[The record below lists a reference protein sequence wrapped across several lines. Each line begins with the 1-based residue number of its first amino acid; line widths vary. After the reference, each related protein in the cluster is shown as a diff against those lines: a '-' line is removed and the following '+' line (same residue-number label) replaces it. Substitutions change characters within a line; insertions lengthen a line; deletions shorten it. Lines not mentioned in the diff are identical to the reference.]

1 MAYLAQVSS
10 LTDELVTVITHVIQ
24 FNIYRESSLRSLRH
38 HSNLRT
44 NQFDVADQLNGWEER
59 FRVQGRDGLADALRT
74 RLDALDAQSDKWTP
88 DILHFLLQLADQP
101 TQKTELIDSEPLKE
115 PESEPGHKLTW
126 EEIAKEEEWY
136 KDRALWKSIDY
147 GDTSDEDDVEETKSD
162 TSTESVSTSLSST
175 DKYQRII
182 EDLIIEQDGEG
193 ELVKVIDSQ
202 AWRYP
207 DPILAEN
214 GRARK
219 TPLSDFQVLREVLF
233 MLGGQPTS
241 VFDQNC
247 DPVLNFQLVNVSWD
261 AFKALITTYA
271 EWGRTLRP
279 LRVFT
284 TTQQDIPLLQVFQD
298 AISKQLLLFDRQLS
312 NIQARYVA
320 IEQDAVVT
328 LTGVLAELRGSFSTL
343 SALSAILQQLDE
355 QRRAYPFKYLELLFE
370 AAGTSQAG
378 MDDTVYTS
386 LGEIFFDCFQVY
398 LRPIRLWME
407 DGKLSEGDKTFF
419 VSQSPTKVPLKDIW
433 HGQFKLRQT
442 QSGVLHAPKFLRP
455 ATKRIFTTGKSV
467 NVLKQLG
474 GYGTAKQQGTGQE
487 EPTLDFATVCSSDEL
502 GLSPFA
508 ELFNAAFG
516 AWIRSKHHATS
527 ATLRQVLFKSCD
539 LSRALDTLQH
549 VYFGADLSA
558 LDNFVGPLFR
568 HLDALSPSWRDR
580 FTLTEIAQEAF
591 SPYADSYRLS
601 AHVDTRAP
609 GMVHSGIAARGSVR
623 TSLPAVQ
630 LTYRLTWPVQLVL
643 SDTSIASYQTV
654 FTFLLQLRRG
664 TSTLQKYWVA
674 RNSIPV
680 EHYGFYCL
688 VRSKLLWFCNTLST
702 YLSSLV
708 LAPRIASM
716 NDGLRDAV
724 DVDDMIAVHSNF
736 ANDVV
741 EECLL
746 GAKLTPLRDCV
757 VDVVDLAVKLEDAH
771 RAEEAA
777 REEEEEEEEEE
788 RREVERLSVGAS
800 SPVEPRAARSNRRRE
815 GEEEDGGQG
824 NSDVEDVVR
833 RSSVFRAEKRTYG
846 EILRSINDDF
856 ERHLRFLSGGL
867 RGVARATRSSAAGKW
882 DILAEMLEA
891 GIQEAGGTSQVY

>member
-10 LTDELVTVITHVIQ
+10 LTDELVTLITHVSQ
-24 FNIYRESSLRSLRH
+24 SDPKFNIYRESSLRSLRH

-101 TQKTELIDSEPLKE
+101 TQKTELIDLELLKE
-115 PESEPGHKLTW
+115 TEPEPGHKLTW

-147 GDTSDEDDVEETKSD
+147 GDTSDEDEIEETKSE

-175 DKYQRII
+175 DKYQRTID
-182 EDLIIEQDGEG
+182 DLIIEQDGEG

-202 AWRYP
+202 AWRYT
-207 DPILAEN
+207 DASLAEN
-214 GRARK
+214 GRPRK
-219 TPLSDFQVLREVLF
+219 TPISDFQVLREVLF

-241 VFDQNC
+241 LFDHDC
-247 DPVLNFQLVNVSWD
+247 DPVLNFQLSNVSWD

-279 LRVFT
+279 LRSFT
-284 TTQQDIPLLQVFQD
+284 TTQQDTPLLQVFQD

-312 NIQARYVA
+312 HIQARYVA
-320 IEQDAVVT
+320 VEQDAVVT
-328 LTGVLAELRGSFSTL
+328 LTGVLAELRGPFSTL
-343 SALSAILQQLDE
+343 SALSTILQQLDD
-355 QRRAYPFKYLELLFE
+355 QRRAYPFRYLELLFE
-370 AAGTSQAG
+370 AAGTAQAG
-378 MDDTVYTS
+378 GDDTVYTS
-386 LGEIFFDCFQVY
+386 LGEMFFDCFQVY

-419 VSQSPTKVPLKDIW
+419 ISQSPTKVPLKDIW

-474 GYGTAKQQGTGQE
+474 RYGTAKQQWTGQQ

-508 ELFNAAFG
+508 ELFNEAFG

-527 ATLRQVLFKSCD
+527 ATLRQVLFESCN
-539 LSRALDTLQH
+539 LSRALDSLQH

-558 LDNFVGPLFR
+558 LDNFAAPLFR
-568 HLDALSPSWRDR
+568 LLDALSPSWRDR
-580 FTLTEIAQEAF
+580 FTLTETAQEAF
-591 SPYADSYRLS
+591 SRCADSYRLS
-601 AHVDTRAP
+601 AHVDTRAT
-609 GMVHSGIAARGSVR
+609 GIVHNRIAASGSVR
-623 TSLPAVQ
+623 TSLPAVR

-643 SDTSIASYQTV
+643 SDSSIASYQTV

-664 TSTLQKYWVA
+664 TSALQKQWQWAVA
-674 RNSIPV
+674 RNSCANGS
-680 EHYGFYCL
+680 YYCL
-688 VRSKLLWFCNTLST
+688 VRSKVLWFCNTLST

-708 LAPRIASM
+708 LAPAIASM

-724 DVDDMIAVHSNF
+724 DVDDMIAVHSTF
-736 ANDVV
+736 AQDVV

-757 VDVVDLAVKLEDAH
+757 LDVVDLVIKLEDAH
-771 RAEEAA
+771 RAEEVARKEA
-777 REEEEEEEEEE
+777 EEEMREAERLGVNASSRGKPRAGRSNRRREEEEEEDDD
-788 RREVERLSVGAS
+788 RG
-800 SPVEPRAARSNRRRE
+800 E
-815 GEEEDGGQG
+815 GD
-824 NSDVEDVVR
+824 SDVVEDMLR

-846 EILRSINDDF
+846 ETLRGINDDF

-867 RGVARATRSSAAGKW
+867 RGVARATRSPAAGKW
-882 DILAEMLEA
+882 DILAEMLEV
-891 GIQEAGGTSQVY
+891 GIQ